1 MSEQPTFSLAVVR
14 GGSAGKALRS
24 ARKRISVGSAPD
36 NDLVLDDPGVAPR
49 HFLVLIDG
57 GRWRIHTLTDKDA
70 VRVDKRWT
78 HPDTGKRGALI
89 QAAGSEIILFPGH
102 LDQRTVDREV
112 QLRAGVEDATE
123 MATNV
128 SIPAPI
134 LDSGAAPN
142 EPTVAVSAIPPD
154 PRDALDLVEMAQMP
168 TIAGERPP
176 EELREAAQAMLASR
190 RNPESGRG
198 APAIPVAPSVL
209 RESSQQAPAFDPLAN
224 APVKGELP
232 RGGADERTVGLKW
245 QSGSTARPTPAPG
258 GDASRWE
265 RARRPTQALPH
276 DPAVPEVL
284 AEPESQMMAVPG
296 AVKSVMSQRP
306 DFATGGRSQDVSPPS
321 DELAPPPMT
330 RRSAW
335 AEARTPEP
343 VESEPPRGPGG
354 RNAWGDPSSR
364 ALVPTRSEEERRKG
378 WGGGAD
384 RPKKANAWGDRPQQ
398 GRPADPAASYPPP
411 PPPPGPGPTS
421 RAVVPRE
428 GVANLLELSTLAG
441 RGDAAL
447 EILSHPDAH
456 YATQVR
462 LLGAKIDEFRK
473 NLGYRAYMVSSA
485 EPLAGKTTA
494 ACNLAFA
501 LAEDTQRRVALVE
514 ANFRFPRFAEI
525 LGLDERTGLI
535 AVLEGRARLN
545 EVGYKLSDRNL
556 VILPAGGRHPAP
568 AEVLASPRFK
578 ALVAE
583 LVDTV
588 DIALIDAPSV
598 APFADANMILPL
610 VDAAFLVVTEQQT
623 RRSWLGRAVGQLG
636 EARVLGTL
644 FNHIPKK
651 VRKDL
656 ARERKERLKA
666 RS

>member
-14 GGSAGKALRS
+14 GGSAGTALRS
-24 ARKRISVGSAPD
+24 ARKRISVGSAAD

-57 GRWRIHTLTDKDA
+57 SRWRIHTLTDKDS
-70 VRVDKRWT
+70 VRADQRWT
-78 HPDTGKRGALI
+78 HPDSGKRGALI

-112 QLRAGVEDATE
+112 QLRAGAGGSAGPGPQVEDATE
-123 MATNV
+123 MATSL
-128 SIPAPI
+128 SIPKPQ
-134 LDSGAAPN
+134 LDRP
-142 EPTVAVSAIPPD
+142 PVVSVT
-154 PRDALDLVEMAQMP
+154 PRTPEEMDLVEMAQMP

-176 EELREAAQAMLASR
+176 DELREAAQAMLASR
-190 RNPESGRG
+190 RNPESTG
-198 APAIPVAPSVL
+198 IPVAPSVL
-209 RESSQQAPAFDPLAN
+209 RESSAQSPAFDPLAN
-224 APVKGELP
+224 APVQGDLP
-232 RGGADERTVGLKW
+232 PSMADERTVGLKW
-245 QSGSTARPTPAPG
+245 NTPTPTSG
-258 GDASRWE
+258 GSAWE
-265 RARRPTQALPH
+265 RARRPTVALP
-276 DPAVPEVL
+276 DQGGLPEVL

-296 AVKSVMSQRP
+296 AVKSVMSERP
-306 DFATGGRSQDVSPPS
+306 DFAAPAADVITRPTPMPERPRRGAWGDARSGGESSRPP
-321 DELAPPPMT
+321 
-330 RRSAW
+330 
-335 AEARTPEP
+335 EAA
-343 VESEPPRGPGG
+343 G
-354 RNAWGDPSSR
+354 RNAWGDAADR
-364 ALVPTRSEEERRKG
+364 ALVPVRSEEERRRG
-378 WGGGAD
+378 WGGGQD
-384 RPKKANAWGDRPQQ
+384 RSPRKTNAWGDRPHVAR
-398 GRPADPAASYPPP
+398 GPDPAASH
-411 PPPPGPGPTS
+411 PPPGRSAGPL
-421 RAVVPRE
+421 VQRE
-428 GVANLLELSTLAG
+428 GVANLLELASLAG

-447 EILSHPDAH
+447 EILSHPDGK

-462 LLGAKIDEFRK
+462 LLGARIDEFRK

-514 ANFRFPRFAEI
+514 ANFRYPRFAEI

-535 AVLEGRARLN
+535 SVLEGRARLN
-545 EVGYKLSDRNL
+545 EVGFKLSDRNL

-568 AEVLASPRFK
+568 AEILASPRFK
-578 ALVAE
+578 ALIAE

-610 VDAAFLVVTEQQT
+610 VDAAFLVITEQQT

-656 ARERKERLKA
+656 AKERKDRVKA